1 MLPDVVEGARV
12 LLSSSRVSVLAV
24 SALPDEGVVIMIDGV
39 VGDGVVG
46 VVTVV
51 EGVAVV
57 GAAVDASVE
66 STS

>member
-1 MLPDVVEGARV
+1 M

-39 VGDGVVG
+39 VGDGVVA
-46 VVTVV
+46 VV
-51 EGVAVV
+51 EGAAVV

-66 STS
+66 SAS

>member
-12 LLSSSRVSVLAV
+12 LLSSSTVSVLAV

-39 VGDGVVG
+39 VGDGVVA
-46 VVTVV
+46 VVG
-51 EGVAVV
+51 GVAVV

-66 STS
+66 SAS